1 MKYLLDG
8 VVWLWSIGPVERI
21 SKEALELL
29 SAGSEEIY
37 FSAATAWEL
46 SIKAQLGK
54 LNLPGPPAKC
64 IPAFVAKQGLK
75 ELPVTQAH
83 AVKVYD
89 LPSHHRDP
97 FDRLLIAQA
106 IVEGMT
112 ILTAD
117 RAFAKYPVD
126 VLWCGK

>member
-8 VVWLWSIGPVERI
+8 MVWLWSIDSTARI
-21 SKEALELL
+21 SKRGLEVLTN
-29 SAGSEEIY
+29 GEEEIY
-37 FSAATAWEL
+37 FSSATVWEL
-46 SIKAQLGK
+46 TIKAHLGK
-54 LNLPGPPAKC
+54 LTLPGPPSEC
-64 IPAFVAKQGLK
+64 IPSFVAKQGLK
-75 ELPVTQAH
+75 PLSVTHAH

-89 LPSHHRDP
+89 LPSYHRDP

-106 IVEGMT
+106 IVEEMT

-126 VLWCGK
+126 VLWCRK

>member
-8 VVWLWSIGPVERI
+8 LVWLWSIDSVERI
-21 SKEALELL
+21 SKRALEVL
-29 SAGSEEIY
+29 SSGQEEIY
-37 FSAATAWEL
+37 FSAATIWEL
-46 SIKAQLGK
+46 TIKAQLGK
-54 LNLPGPPAKC
+54 LTLPGPPSEC

-75 ELPVTQAH
+75 SLPVTQLH
-83 AVKVYD
+83 AVKVYE
-89 LPSHHRDP
+89 LSPHHRDP

-106 IVEGMT
+106 IVEQMT
-112 ILTAD
+112 ILTSD

>member
-1 MKYLLDG
+1 MKYLLDSG
-8 VVWLWSIGPVERI
+8 VWLWSIASVERI
-21 SKEALELL
+21 GPKALDVLRN
-29 SAGSEEIY
+29 SEHEIY
-37 FSAATAWEL
+37 FSAASVWEL

-54 LNLPGPPAKC
+54 LTLPSPPAVR
-64 IPAFVAKQGLK
+64 IPAFMVRQGLRS
-75 ELPVTQAH
+75 LPVNHIH

-106 IVEGMT
+106 IAEDLT